1 MIKKILISFLF
12 IFIVSCGFQPMLKN
26 IELNSII
33 VKKINYIGKNELTYL
48 LASNLNLEEKFNS
61 NGYIL
66 NLKISENTI
75 SAIKNSAGIT
85 THEDYTILVSINVK
99 DNLLKDLINDSL
111 SETKRL
117 VITNNLG
124 TDETTKMNERSKI
137 IFNLSQKLK
146 FKLMILSNR

>member
-1 MIKKILISFLF
+1 
-12 IFIVSCGFQPMLKN
+12 MLKN
-26 IELNSII
+26 IELNNII

-48 LASNLNLEEKFNS
+48 LASNLNLQEKFNS

-75 SAIKNSAGIT
+75 SVIKNSAGIT
-85 THEDYTILVSINVK
+85 THEDYTIQVSINVK